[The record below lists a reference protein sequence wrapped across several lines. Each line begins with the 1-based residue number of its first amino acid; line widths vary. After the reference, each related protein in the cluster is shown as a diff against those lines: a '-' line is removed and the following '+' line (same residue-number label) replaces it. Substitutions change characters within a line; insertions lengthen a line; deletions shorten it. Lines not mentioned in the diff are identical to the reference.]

1 MSAVSAD
8 IAWAAMNLRPH
19 SRSRVVQSIALCGA
33 AVLTAGLAACTPRPD
48 GPEPAAQAFLTAF
61 AEQDSEQAADLS
73 DRPDVARQAL
83 ESAWTSLQAESLDA
97 RTTDV
102 DVSGDTATVGY
113 TYEWHLPKNRVW
125 TYSGEL
131 QMGRRGG
138 DWAVRW
144 SSTNVHPRLGDR
156 QTMSLRSTAAPR
168 ARVNEHSGS
177 DVLVPGVVYRVKFDA
192 AQSGNVIGSAQSLAS
207 TLVTFDNTLT
217 AQSIAESATAVKG
230 DYLVTRLRSDDY
242 EQVAGV
248 LGAIPGVS
256 VSDEADLVATD
267 RNFAPDLVGQVKK
280 TVIDEVDGKAGW
292 SVVTV
297 NQNGVDTDVL
307 TETAPQTSPSFSI
320 SLDRP
325 IQIAAQNAVNAR
337 TDQTMMVVI
346 QPSTG
351 DVLAVAQNKAADK
364 DGPVALTGLYPPGST
379 FKIITAGAAISS
391 GIATP
396 DTMVPCPGR
405 IEIGERSV
413 PNYNE
418 FALGT
423 VPMATAFA
431 RSCNTS
437 FAKLASEMRPDALT
451 VAASQYGI
459 GPDYDVVGLPTDSG
473 SVPPADDLVQ
483 RTEDGFGQGKVV
495 VSPFGMALAAAT
507 IAHGTT
513 PVPRLIAGRETK
525 IDGEHPPISPEM
537 VDGLRGMM
545 RLVVTSGTAERIE
558 DQGEVYGKTGEAEV
572 EGGSHAWF
580 VGYRGDLAFATL
592 VVRGGSSDNAVAV
605 TRDMFAALPEGY

>member
-1 MSAVSAD
+1 
-8 IAWAAMNLRPH
+8 MNLWPTTRF
-19 SRSRVVQSIALCGA
+19 RVVRSIALGGA
-33 AVLTAGLAACTPRPD
+33 AALILGSTACTPKPD
-48 GPEPAAQAFLTAF
+48 GPAPAAQAFLTAF
-61 AEQDSEQAADLS
+61 ADRDSGQAAQLS
-73 DRPDVARQAL
+73 DRPDDAQRVL
-83 ESAWTSLQAESLDA
+83 ESAWESLQAESLEA
-97 RTTDV
+97 KTTDV
-102 DVSGDTATVGY
+102 DIKGDTATVGY
-113 TYEWHLPKNRVW
+113 AYEWHLPKNRVW

-131 QMGRRGG
+131 QMGRRNGE
-138 DWAVRW
+138 WAVRW
-144 SSTNVHPRLGDR
+144 SSTNIHPRLGDR

-192 AQSGNVIGSAQSLAS
+192 GESGNVISTAQGLAAALS
-207 TLVTFDNTLT
+207 PFDTTLT
-217 AQSIAESATAVKG
+217 AQSIAESATAVEG
-230 DYLVTRLRSDDY
+230 DYLVTRLRSEDY
-242 EQVAGV
+242 ERVAGV
-248 LGAIPGVS
+248 LGALPGVS

-267 RNFAPDLVGQVKK
+267 RTFAPDLVGQVKK

-307 TETAPQTSPSFSI
+307 TETPPQTSPSFSI

-325 IQIAAQNAVNAR
+325 IQVAAQNAVNAR
-337 TDQTMMVVI
+337 TDQAMMVVI

-351 DVLAVAQNKAADK
+351 DVLAVAQNKAADR

-391 GIATP
+391 GIASP

-437 FAKLASEMRPDALT
+437 FAKLASEMKPDALT

-459 GPDYDVVGLPTDSG
+459 GPDYQVVGLPTDSG
-473 SVPPADDLVQ
+473 SVPPAEELVQ

-507 IAHGTT
+507 IAHGST
-513 PVPRLIAGRETK
+513 PVPRLIAGRETV
-525 IDGEHPPISPEM
+525 IEGDHPPISPDM
-537 VDGLRGMM
+537 VEGLRSMM

>member
-1 MSAVSAD
+1 MAV
-8 IAWAAMNLRPH
+8 
-19 SRSRVVQSIALCGA
+19 
-33 AVLTAGLAACTPRPD
+33 GLAGCTPKPD
-48 GPEPAAQAFLTAF
+48 GPEPAAQAFLTDF
-61 AEQDSEQAADLS
+61 ADRDTAAAASGS
-73 DRPDVARQAL
+73 DRPDDARGAL
-83 ESAWTSLQAESLDA
+83 DDAWESLQAESLDA
-97 RTTDV
+97 DTTDV
-102 DVSGDTATVGY
+102 RITGDTAVVGY
-113 TYEWHLPKNRVW
+113 QYRWHLPKGRVW

-131 QMGRRGG
+131 QMGRKDG

-144 SSTNVHPRLGDR
+144 SSTIVHPRLGDR
-156 QTMSLRSTAAPR
+156 QTMTLRSEPAPR

-177 DVLVPGVVYRVKFDA
+177 DVLVPGIVYRVKFDA
-192 AQSGNVIGSAQSLAS
+192 AASGNTIGTANALAAA
-207 TLVTFDNTLT
+207 LARFDPSLT

-230 DYLVTRLRSDDY
+230 DYLVVRLRAEDY
-242 EQVAGV
+242 ELVAGA
-248 LGAIPGVS
+248 LGALPGVS

-267 RNFAPDLVGQVKK
+267 RAFAPDLVGQVKK

-307 TETAPQTSPSFSI
+307 TETAPQPVPSFSI

-325 IQIAAQNAVNAR
+325 VQVAAQNAVNAR
-337 TDQTMMVVI
+337 TDQAMMVVI

-351 DVLAVAQNKAADK
+351 AVLAVAQNKAADR

-379 FKIITAGAAISS
+379 FKIVTAGAAISS
-391 GIATP
+391 GLATP
-396 DTMVPCPGR
+396 ETMVACPGR
-405 IEIGERSV
+405 ITIGERSV

-418 FALGT
+418 FSLGT
-423 VPMATAFA
+423 VSMETAFA

-437 FAKLASEMRPDALT
+437 FAKLASEMDADALT
-451 VAASQYGI
+451 VAASQFGI

-473 SVPPADDLVQ
+473 SVPPAAELVQ

-507 IAHGTT
+507 IAHGST
-513 PVPRLIAGRETK
+513 PVPQLISGRETK
-525 IDGEHPPISPEM
+525 IDGEHPVISPEM
-537 VDGLRGMM
+537 VDGLRSMM
-545 RLVVTSGTAERIE
+545 RSVVTSGTAERIA

-572 EGGSHAWF
+572 SGGSHAWF

-592 VVRGGSSDNAVAV
+592 VVRGGSSDNAVAL
-605 TRDMFAALPEGY
+605 TRDMFTALPEGY

>member
-1 MSAVSAD
+1 
-8 IAWAAMNLRPH
+8 MNLRPH

-33 AVLTAGLAACTPRPD
+33 AALTVGLAACTPRPD

-73 DRPDVARQAL
+73 DRPDAARQAL

-207 TLVTFDNTLT
+207 ALVTFDNTLT

-405 IEIGERSV
+405 IDIGERSV

-437 FAKLASEMRPDALT
+437 FAKLASEMQPDALT

-459 GPDYDVVGLPTDSG
+459 GPDYEVVGLPTDSG

>member
-1 MSAVSAD
+1 
-8 IAWAAMNLRPH
+8 MNLRPFLH
-19 SRSRVVQSIALCGA
+19 TRILHARIVRSIALGGV
-33 AVLTAGLAACTPRPD
+33 AVLIVGVTACTPRPD
-48 GPEPAAQAFLTAF
+48 GPEPAAQAFLAAF
-61 AEQDSEQAADLS
+61 AERDSERAAGLS
-73 DRPDVARQAL
+73 DRPDAARQTL
-83 ESAWTSLQAESLDA
+83 ESTWKSLQAESLEA
-97 RTTDV
+97 ETTDV
-102 DVSGDTATVGY
+102 RVSGDTATVGY
-113 TYEWHLPKNRVW
+113 TYEWHLTKDRVW

-156 QTMSLRSTAAPR
+156 QTMSLRTVAAPR

-192 AQSGNVIGSAQSLAS
+192 TESGNVIRSAQSLAS
-207 TLVTFDNTLT
+207 TLATFDSTLT
-217 AQSIAESATAVKG
+217 AQSIAESATAVNG
-230 DYLVTRLRSDDY
+230 DYLVTRLRLEDY
-242 EQVAGV
+242 DRVAGV
-248 LGAIPGVS
+248 LGGIPGVT

-267 RNFAPDLVGQVKK
+267 RTFAPDLIGQVKK
-280 TVIDEVDGKAGW
+280 TVIDEVDGEAGW

-307 TETAPQTSPSFSI
+307 TETPPKPVPSFSI

-337 TDQTMMVVI
+337 PDQTMMVVV

-351 DVLAVAQNKAADK
+351 NILAVAQNEAADR

-423 VPMATAFA
+423 VSMATAFA

-437 FAKLASEMRPDALT
+437 FAKLASEMKPNALT
-451 VAASQYGI
+451 VAASQFGI
-459 GPDYDVVGLPTDSG
+459 GADYKVVGLPTYTG
-473 SVPPADDLVQ
+473 SVPEADDLVQ
-483 RTEDGFGQGKVV
+483 RTEDGFGQGRVV

-507 IAHGTT
+507 IAHGST
-513 PVPRLIAGRETK
+513 PLPGLIAGRETAT
-525 IDGEHPPISPEM
+525 DGDPPPISSEM
-537 VDGLRGMM
+537 VDGLRTMM
-545 RLVVTSGTAERIE
+545 RLVVTSGTAGRIA

-605 TRDMFAALPEGY
+605 TRDMFAALPEWY

>member
-1 MSAVSAD
+1 
-8 IAWAAMNLRPH
+8 MNLRPH

-33 AVLTAGLAACTPRPD
+33 AVLTVGLVACTPRPD

-73 DRPDVARQAL
+73 DRPDAARPAL

-207 TLVTFDNTLT
+207 ALVTFDNTLT

-459 GPDYDVVGLPTDSG
+459 GPDYEVVGLPTDSG

>member
-1 MSAVSAD
+1 M
-8 IAWAAMNLRPH
+8 
-19 SRSRVVQSIALCGA
+19 
-33 AVLTAGLAACTPRPD
+33 LTAGLAACTPRPD

-125 TYSGEL
+125 AYSGEL

-207 TLVTFDNTLT
+207 ALVTFDNTLT

-351 DVLAVAQNKAADK
+351 DVLAVAQNRAADK